1 MEYALKLFLSKNK
14 QTVFYAWHK
23 VYYHLRKKK
32 SYIHVNSSI
41 ISLGIC
47 TNKNNTRLGI
57 AIVS

>member
-1 MEYALKLFLSKNK
+1 MEYALKLFLSQNK
-14 QTVFYAWHK
+14 PCFMRGIKYTTIYV
-23 VYYHLRKKK
+23 KKK